1 MPGTLSTAPRTLL
14 VFVMVG
20 MLGASNSEED
30 QLETCYSVRNQKEF
44 DWNKFMKQEWVIGLD
59 QWGGHKY
66 TMRGCGTYTFNP
78 KDKGHWLFREYS
90 PDSKDPYYTKKEN
103 ATFENG
109 IFHVVEDFD
118 CYVCDD
124 LDRVEILDTDYDNWA
139 VIRHCRQEEG
149 RSKAYEWF
157 HVLLKKKF
165 VNSVPNDLV
174 EKARNAMKKKGIRNF
189 KQVKFWPSPCVL
201 Q

>member
-1 MPGTLSTAPRTLL
+1 MSMATKTLL

-78 KDKGHWLFREYS
+78 KDKGHWIFREYS

-139 VIRHCRQEEG
+139 VIRHCRQEKG

-157 HVLLKKKF
+157 HVLLKK
-165 VNSVPNDLV
+165 NS
-174 EKARNAMKKKGIRNF
+174 
-189 KQVKFWPSPCVL
+189 
-201 Q
+201 